1 MIIAWILSIIFSCSA
16 LIFYLERMNAL
27 ELIHL
32 NTQAQTQEHFIQAE
46 QIILACQSD
55 LLLGAHLDHP
65 DCDFD
70 SPEKHH
76 WLISNLNKPQ
86 IEVLVFFDSELDA
99 VTRLNWRQVFD

>member
-1 MIIAWILSIIFSCSA
+1 MIIAWILSIIFSFSG

-46 QIILACQSD
+46 KIVLACQFD
-55 LLLGAHLDHP
+55 LLLGTHLDHP
-65 DCDFD
+65 DCDFYFL
-70 SPEKHH
+70 ENNY

-86 IEVLVFFDSELDA
+86 IEVLVFFDSELGM
-99 VTRLNWRQVFD
+99 VKRLNWRQVFD